1 MLESLSTVNNGSKC
15 KGWNKQPRRGNK
27 VKIKKGR
34 RSMKRHAKSNKERMP
49 QQWRHNCFAQ
59 QNERYMTRRVRVKRE
74 PCIFWMDGT
83 NCILSRKEASV
94 YRGKTGKWKNKPMKR
109 RKKGRKKKINTLT
122 KQLTIQH

>member
-15 KGWNKQPRRGNK
+15 KGWNKQPRRENK

-49 QQWRHNCFAQ
+49 LEHWRHDYFAQ
-59 QNERYMTRRVRVKRE
+59 QNERYMTSGVRVRRE
-74 PCIFWMDGT
+74 PYIILMDGT
-83 NCILSRKEASV
+83 NCMLSRKETSV

-109 RKKGRKKKINTLT
+109 HKKRRKKKI
-122 KQLTIQH
+122 